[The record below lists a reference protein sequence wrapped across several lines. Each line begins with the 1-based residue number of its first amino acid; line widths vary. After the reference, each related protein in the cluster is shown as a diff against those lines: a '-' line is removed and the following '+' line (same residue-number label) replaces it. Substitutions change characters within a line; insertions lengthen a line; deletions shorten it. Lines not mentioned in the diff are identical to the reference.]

1 VVNIPIYTGTSDLER
16 GGNPLRKFTGR
27 FIGSG
32 DDEANK
38 VIFQHMVE
46 NRQTPVVDLNFISI
60 RDVVSIV
67 PYSYPTAQ
75 ITINYRTN
83 AQSGKPSDRG
93 GWGLLLLS
101 LKELDFIT
109 SAGAK
114 HNSDDE
120 CDLTDVLGQ
129 DLTMEMEPDHDYGQ
143 TQDGQQMSGPVWR
156 VVAIGT
162 GGAPAPTETIEDAAI
177 RVLGQGLDRT
187 AFTEAALE
195 DSVLR
200 TVNAAVVDGSFIAG
214 LINTG
219 KIKEEGGIFKP
230 I

>member
-16 GGNPLRKFTGR
+16 GGNPLRKFIGK

-32 DDEANK
+32 DDPEHP

-46 NRQTPVVDLNFISI
+46 NRPTPVVDLNFTGI
-60 RDVVSIV
+60 RDVTSIV

-75 ITINYRTN
+75 ITINNRTHP
-83 AQSGKPSDRG
+83 QSGKPSDRG

-114 HNSDDE
+114 HNADDD

-129 DLTMEMEPDHDYGQ
+129 ELTMEMEPDHDYGQ
-143 TQDGQQMSGPVWR
+143 TQEGQQMSGQ
-156 VVAIGT
+156 IGR
-162 GGAPAPTETIEDAAI
+162 AH
-177 RVLGQGLDRT
+177 V
-187 AFTEAALE
+187 
-195 DSVLR
+195 
-200 TVNAAVVDGSFIAG
+200 
-214 LINTG
+214 
-219 KIKEEGGIFKP
+219 
-230 I
+230 